1 MHNYSNTLVLT
12 GSLCL
17 TIALVLSWCL
27 VGVGS
32 PTFMKKVF
40 PNYQY
45 LLKAH
50 IGYAG
55 AASTV
60 CYVAIFVL

>member
-1 MHNYSNTLVLT
+1 MNVQPGILVVT

-17 TIALVLSWCL
+17 TITLVHAWC
-27 VGVGS
+27 VTGVRHMQS
-32 PTFMKKVF
+32 RSLKKLF

-50 IGYAG
+50 IDFLMMTG
-55 AASTV
+55 
-60 CYVAIFVL
+60 C